1 MKTNTNWYKVEGLV
15 LATYPFPFSYITAHG
30 QGYILDE
37 EVAVTV
43 AAIDENEALDKA
55 INMYE
60 RSYGIYADRTTFRGS
75 VKRLSNNELWE
86 SALDAK
92 KGE

>member
-1 MKTNTNWYKVEGLV
+1 MKTNTKWYKVEGFV
-15 LATYPFPFSYITAHG
+15 LLSYPFPLLGMAG
-30 QGYILDE
+30 RQGYVLDE
-37 EVAVTV
+37 VV

-55 INMYE
+55 ICMHE
-60 RSYGIYADRTTFRGS
+60 RLYGVYANRTTFQGS